1 MSPVDKDKRLLE
13 LFQLKKQL
21 ERPNR
26 AFWECFDEQL
36 RRKFLQR
43 TEKVSLWEKWHDLVQ
58 KYRIYV
64 HSLAYAAGVCC
75 VLLLG
80 VAQLRSPKTVA
91 PAALP
96 EQFTAAVDVIP
107 FQRAWA
113 DATLVFDNLK
123 EDRAYYICNDMRIS
137 GLSSRAKEL
146 IF

>member
-21 ERPNR
+21 ERPDR
-26 AFWECFDEQL
+26 AFWERFDEQL
-36 RRKFLQR
+36 RRKFLRR
-43 TEKVSLWEKWHDLVQ
+43 TEKISLREKWHDLVR
-58 KYRIYV
+58 KYGACV
-64 HSLAYAAGVCC
+64 HSLVYAAVVCC

-91 PAALP
+91 PTILP

-113 DATLVFDNLK
+113 DATLVFDDLR
-123 EDRAYYICNDMRIS
+123 EERAYYICNDMRIS
-137 GLSSRAKEL
+137 GLNSRAKEL